1 MAYTLTVPVIL
12 PSAYTGLTLRAQ
24 LFDDAGANVGGAVTS
39 GFIERGSSGTY
50 LWTGTIPDS
59 HQGGVDFSN
68 NADGVLL
75 ASTAINP
82 ADAGLDDI
90 VEGSTTQRQSHRL
103 ANAANGGKTS
113 GMETTAAAIRDLA
126 DSKDRVT
133 ATVDR
138 HGNRSSVT
146 LDLA

>member
-1 MAYTLTVPVIL
+1 MAYTLTIPVVL
-12 PSAYTGLTLRAQ
+12 SSAYTGLTLRAQ
-24 LFDDAGANVGGAVTS
+24 LFDDTGASVGGTVTA

-50 LWTGTIPDS
+50 LWTGSIPDN

-82 ADAGLDDI
+82 SDAGLDEI
-90 VEGSTTQRQSHRL
+90 AEGTTTQRQSIRL

-113 GMETTAAAIRDLA
+113 GMETTAATIRDLA